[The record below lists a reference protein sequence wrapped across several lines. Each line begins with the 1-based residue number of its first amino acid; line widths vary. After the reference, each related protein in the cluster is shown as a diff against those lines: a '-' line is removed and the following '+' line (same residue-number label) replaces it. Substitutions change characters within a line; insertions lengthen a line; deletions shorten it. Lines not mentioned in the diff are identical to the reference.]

1 MCSTTTVVELTMK
14 MDKIIVNLSVKPDNV
29 KKVIDVLYNEPV
41 INRKKLCKNTKGRK
55 VVLTYR
61 LHILNDK
68 ISRVNKRT
76 KI

>member
-55 VVLTYR
+55 VVLT
-61 LHILNDK
+61 
-68 ISRVNKRT
+68 
-76 KI
+76 

>member
-41 INRKKLCKNTKGRK
+41 INRKKLCKNT
-55 VVLTYR
+55 
-61 LHILNDK
+61 
-68 ISRVNKRT
+68 
-76 KI
+76 